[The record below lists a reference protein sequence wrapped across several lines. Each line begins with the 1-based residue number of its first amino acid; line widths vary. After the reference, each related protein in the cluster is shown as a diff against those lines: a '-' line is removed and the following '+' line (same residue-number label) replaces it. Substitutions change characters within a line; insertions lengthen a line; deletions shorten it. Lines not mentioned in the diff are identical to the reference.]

1 MESTTIIKL
10 KSLEPYRH
18 LFPQAMAV
26 DTTIKK
32 GAGVSD
38 TVSFIPMVV
47 KKCSWQVEKFVD
59 AHLRGLSKYEAC
71 EKLWYFVKQHIAY
84 KKDERGYE
92 QVRSPR
98 RLIHDATGDC
108 DCFTTFIDTCLSV
121 LNIPTINRITK
132 YKENYF
138 QHIYPIVPLGNG
150 DYITMDCVVDS
161 FNYEEP
167 YTEKKDYNM
176 DLQFLDGIDDEKL
189 SGNVDAQDLFGW
201 NDEMGELGKGKAKVN
216 LFRKNKNTSAMPEG
230 NQGGQ
235 GKKKGFQKF
244 KNITKRVLNVA
255 NKANPA
261 TALLRA
267 GILAS
272 MKLNIMKVPQRL
284 KWAYLSE
291 AEARQKGADMSKFD
305 RLKKVL
311 YKIEQIFYTA
321 GGKPEN
327 LRKAILTGKG
337 NKNKEVNGL
346 GMIHGVDDFS
356 GINEYSELNSLLGAN
371 MYHDEFVSGL
381 EGTEGLGSAVATG
394 AAITAATTV
403 MATIATLLKS
413 IGNLFPNKKA
423 GNDFKEE
430 KGEGENAGSDT
441 GAETENTNNSNN
453 TNNNSSA
460 NENSN
465 TNTSNNASS
474 NTSNNSS
481 NESSSSGSSETSN
494 ESNNVPATQNTNDEV
509 STNGNSTENE
519 NSNAN
524 ARNANTNA
532 KDANTTDTT
541 TDAPKKG
548 FKEFWDK
555 NKKWIKP
562 TGIGLGVVSV
572 LYLGFKAWKKKQSE
586 KGGASKKATP
596 ALNGVRRKRKPK
608 TKGKHNHS
616 KKQSNI
622 ALM

>member
-18 LFPQAMAV
+18 LFPQALAV

-121 LNIPTINRITK
+121 LNIQTINRITK

-138 QHIYPIVPLGNG
+138 QHIYPIVPVGIG

-201 NDEMGELGKGKAKVN
+201 NDEMGELGKGKRK
-216 LFRKNKNTSAMPEG
+216 LFQKNKSASAMPEG

-244 KNITKRVLNVA
+244 KNIGKRVLNIA

-291 AEARQKGADMSKFD
+291 DEARQKGADMSKFD

-311 YKIEQIFYTA
+311 YKMEQIFYTA
-321 GGKPEN
+321 GGNPQN
-327 LRKAILTGKG
+327 LRKAILTGRG
-337 NKNKEVNGL
+337 NRNKEVNGL
-346 GMIHGVDDFS
+346 GLVDVNEINLS
-356 GINEYSELNSLLGAN
+356 GMDENTQLTTLLGTSV
-371 MYHDEFVSGL
+371 YQDEFVNGL

-394 AAITAATTV
+394 AAVTAATTV

-423 GNDFKEE
+423 GNDFKDE
-430 KGEGENAGSDT
+430 KGGAENAGSDT
-441 GAETENTNNSNN
+441 GAESENTS
-453 TNNNSSA
+453 NNSST
-460 NENSN
+460 NENENRNS
-465 TNTSNNASS
+465 SNNASS
-474 NTSNNSS
+474 NNSSS
-481 NESSSSGSSETSN
+481 NESSSSGSN
-494 ESNNVPATQNTNDEV
+494 ESSNVPATQNSNDEV
-509 STNGNSTENE
+509 STNGNNTDNE
-519 NSNAN
+519 TSNAN
-524 ARNANTNA
+524 ART
-532 KDANTTDTT
+532 ANTTDTT

-608 TKGKHNHS
+608 TKGKHNQS

>member
-10 KSLEPYRH
+10 KSVAPYRH
-18 LFPQAMAV
+18 LFPKAMAI

-59 AHLRGLSKYEAC
+59 EHLRGLSKYEAC

-84 KKDERGYE
+84 KKDERGLE

-201 NDEMGELGKGKAKVN
+201 DDEMGELGKGK
-216 LFRKNKNTSAMPEG
+216 LFRKNKSTSAMPQG

-244 KNITKRVLNVA
+244 KNVGKRILNVA

-291 AEARQKGADMSKFD
+291 EEARQKGADMSKFD

-346 GMIHGVDDFS
+346 GMIHGVDEFS
-356 GINEYSELNSLLGAN
+356 GINENGELNNLLGAN

-381 EGTEGLGSAVATG
+381 EGTEGLGSAVAAG

-430 KGEGENAGSDT
+430 NGEGENAESDA
-441 GAETENTNNSNN
+441 GAESEN

-460 NENSN
+460 NENEN
-465 TNTSNNASS
+465 TNTSNNARS
-474 NTSNNSS
+474 NTNSS
-481 NESSSSGSSETSN
+481 SESSSSESSETSN
-494 ESNNVPATQNTNDEV
+494 VPATKNTNDEV
-509 STNGNSTENE
+509 STNGNTSDTE
-519 NSNAN
+519 NAN
-524 ARNANTNA
+524 ARKTNTNA
-532 KDANTTDTT
+532 KDTNTTDTT
-541 TDAPKKG
+541 SDAPKKG
-548 FKEFWDK
+548 LKEFWDK

-562 TGIGLGVVSV
+562 VGIGLGAVSV
-572 LYLGFKAWKKKQSE
+572 MYLGFKAWKKKQSE
-586 KGGASKKATP
+586 KGGVAKKPTA
-596 ALNGVRRKRKPK
+596 ALNGVRKKRKPK
-608 TKGKHNHS
+608 TKGKGNHS

>member
-1 MESTTIIKL
+1 MESTTNIKIQ
-10 KSLEPYRH
+10 SLEPYRH
-18 LFPQAMAV
+18 LFPRALAI
-26 DTTIKK
+26 DKTIKK

-38 TVSFIPMVV
+38 TVAFIPKVIQ
-47 KKCSWQVEKFVD
+47 KCLWQVDDFVNQE
-59 AHLRGLSKYEAC
+59 LRGLNTYEAC

-84 KKDERGYE
+84 KKDERGIE

-108 DCFTTFIDTCLSV
+108 DCFTTFIGTCLTA

-138 QHIYPIVPLGNG
+138 QHIYPIVPMGNG
-150 DYITMDCVVDS
+150 KYITMDCVVDS

-201 NDEMGELGKGKAKVN
+201 EGEIGDLGRGK
-216 LFRKNKNTSAMPEG
+216 LFRKNSSSSAMPQG
-230 NQGGQ
+230 NQGGK

-244 KNITKRVLNVA
+244 KNVGKRILNVT

-261 TALLRA
+261 TALLRL

-291 AEARQKGADMSKFD
+291 EEARQKGADMSKFD

-346 GMIHGVDDFS
+346 GMIHGIDDFS
-356 GINEYSELNSLLGAN
+356 GVNEYTSLNTLLGTGI
-371 MYHDEFVSGL
+371 YQDEFVNGL

-403 MATIATLLKS
+403 MTAIAGLLKS
-413 IGNLFPNKKA
+413 IGNVFPKKKGA
-423 GNDFKEE
+423 NDFNAADNAGG
-430 KGEGENAGSDT
+430 GEGGS
-441 GAETENTNNSNN
+441 E
-453 TNNNSSA
+453 
-460 NENSN
+460 
-465 TNTSNNASS
+465 
-474 NTSNNSS
+474 
-481 NESSSSGSSETSN
+481 SSGSENNSGDSSENSSGGGSDNSN
-494 ESNNVPATQNTNDEV
+494 SSSESNSSGGSSENNNTSENSGGTDGNNMPANKTNNEASTTETESENNNAAARKTNMNETNT
-509 STNGNSTENE
+509 TNGD
-519 NSNAN
+519 
-524 ARNANTNA
+524 A
-532 KDANTTDTT
+532 KSG
-541 TDAPKKG
+541 G

-555 NKKWIKP
+555 NKKWMKP
-562 TGIGLGVVSV
+562 VGIGLGAAAV
-572 LYLGFKAWKKKQSE
+572 LYFGYKAFKKNGSAAKPRSPQ
-586 KGGASKKATP
+586 A
-596 ALNGVRRKRKPK
+596 ALNGVPRRKKKRKPK
-608 TKGKHNHS
+608 GKTNHQHY
-616 KKQSNI
+616 KHKVD
-622 ALM
+622 LM